1 MKKSTIFLLIIA
13 LGVVGRYILYPLV
26 VFLFKMTVGLV
37 IGVGAIAL
45 IALIVYVAR
54 ETSKHN

>member
-1 MKKSTIFLLIIA
+1 MKKINIFLIIVV
-13 LGVVGRYILYPLV
+13 LGVVGRYILYPLA

-37 IGVGAIAL
+37 IGFGVVAL
-45 IALIVYVAR
+45 IAIGWYVAR